1 VGSDLQYVRISGT
14 IVAALVGSALFLITR
29 LTG

>member
-14 IVAALVGSALFLITR
+14 LVAALVGTGLFLVRTA
-29 LTG
+29 LG

>member
-29 LTG
+29 FIG

>member
-14 IVAALVGSALFLITR
+14 IVASLVGSALFL
-29 LTG
+29 LTQFTG